1 MCGHNKRG
9 AKGLKSNKIMA
20 KNNANTTAK
29 FNVTYGILGHDNVP
43 ANAAVLL
50 NERKMRIEGDLVSA
64 TEFLAIDG
72 VKSTKAEDI
81 VMPVL
86 AVMLAD
92 LREREGFANEFKVVV
107 VDGAETDSRIRA
119 KSYFTKYL
127 KGNVIYKSNS
137 EGNLNKAVVL
147 DEGLRLSGTCIKPT
161 NKQPI
166 FTAKGN
172 DLRVIMH
179 QTALAFIK
187 QASMFTGIV
196 SKARAIFETAYIEEQ
211 KVAPKQAKTDNKSQA
226 VAAA

>member
-1 MCGHNKRG
+1 M
-9 AKGLKSNKIMA
+9 AKSN
-20 KNNANTTAK
+20 NTNTTAK

-166 FTAKGN
+166 FTANGN

-196 SKARAIFETAYIEEQ
+196 SKARAIFETAYVEEQ
-211 KVAPKQAKTDNKSQA
+211 KVAPKPTQADNKAQTVA
-226 VAAA
+226 VA

>member
-1 MCGHNKRG
+1 MGVNKQAR
-9 AKGLKSNKIMA
+9 KGRQVETIMA
-20 KNNANTTAK
+20 KNNATNNNVK
-29 FNVTYGILGHDNVP
+29 FNVTYGILGTDNVP

-107 VDGAETDSRIRA
+107 LNGTETDSRIRA

-137 EGNLNKAVVL
+137 EGNLNKAVIL

-161 NKQPI
+161 AKQPI

-187 QASMFTGIV
+187 QASMFSGII
-196 SKARAIFETAYIEEQ
+196 SKARAIFECAYTEEQ
-211 KVAPKQAKTDNKSQA
+211 KVAPKPTKTENAQA